1 MAKNSKPCN
10 FFAILKDDSIKKIN
24 LLQSI
29 TENIKN
35 VFLSNA
41 TSVMS
46 ADTEKILF
54 DGNFKIDGDEVL
66 YVPLNLSDNLI
77 EANSNAIGIEVLDIT
92 KDDIK
97 TLFWI
102 ENDVYYFQNFDK
114 RKLLQNKNV
123 IFYSGTTYHKL
134 EENALIVENMVNA
147 IYEDGKFYFK
157 SYANANKIISLSEFF
172 EEASNETI
180 DEFATNPIFDLD
192 INWLKE
198 NGDTAIRKQ
207 ITLIQKSKVLVSATS
222 KKIRN
227 SAKKFNLIIDIEDGK
242 LKLPNDKKL
251 CKDILC
257 FLNEQYYFG
266 LISGKKFITNS
277 KRNI

>member
-1 MAKNSKPCN
+1 MPRNSTPCN
-10 FFAILKDDSIKKIN
+10 FFAILKDDSVRKID

-35 VFLSNA
+35 VFINNA
-41 TSVMS
+41 SSIMTS
-46 ADTEKILF
+46 DTEKILF

-66 YVPLNLSDNLI
+66 YVEMDLPENVL
-77 EANSNAIGIEVLDIT
+77 EANSNAIGLEVLDIT
-92 KDDIK
+92 IDDIK

-102 ENDVYYFQNFDK
+102 EDDIYYFQNFDK

-134 EENALIVENMVNA
+134 KEDALIVENMVNA
-147 IYEDGKFYFK
+147 IYKDGKFYFK
-157 SYANANKIISLSEFF
+157 SYANANKIISLSDFF

-180 DEFATNPIFDLD
+180 EEFADNAIFELDLD
-192 INWLKE
+192 WLKE
-198 NGDTAIRKQ
+198 NSDTMIRKQ
-207 ITLIQKSKVLVSATS
+207 ITLIQKSQVIVSAS
-222 KKIRN
+222 PRKIKA
-227 SAKKFNLIIDIEDGK
+227 SAKKFNLDIEMENGK
-242 LKLPNDKKL
+242 LKLPNDKKA
-251 CKDILC
+251 CKNILS

-277 KRNI
+277 KRDV